1 MIKNCPYCNT
11 ALPEN
16 WQFPRCPYCG
26 KELPAEEPA
35 NTGFSMGDANAIS
48 GGVHIDSH
56 NVSTTNITNI
66 ERDKTNEELEQEKIV
81 KLGCPVLCS

>member
-35 NTGFSMGDANAIS
+35 NTGFSMGDANAI
-48 GGVHIDSH
+48 
-56 NVSTTNITNI
+56 
-66 ERDKTNEELEQEKIV
+66 
-81 KLGCPVLCS
+81 